1 MNRLKKKWM
10 SILSTLL
17 IVIGLLLV
25 VSPFFQELFVKQTV
39 KATSRA
45 FEHINHRQIRE
56 NLEKETEFKY
66 EEIEDL
72 SMLTSFESYVSD
84 LSENVVGKV
93 IIPSLEIDLP
103 ILRGVTNRNLNAGA
117 TTMRPDQEMGKGNY
131 PLAGHI
137 MKNKSLLFG
146 ALMDIQ
152 DGATVYITDKE
163 TVYEYVIKKTEV
175 VPDTS
180 LYMIEDDEMKKY
192 EHPIISLMTC
202 YHSSKTGKRFFAVG
216 ELVRSF
222 GIGEAV
228 EMKDRYENT
237 EESSTE

>member
-1 MNRLKKKWM
+1 MKKKWM